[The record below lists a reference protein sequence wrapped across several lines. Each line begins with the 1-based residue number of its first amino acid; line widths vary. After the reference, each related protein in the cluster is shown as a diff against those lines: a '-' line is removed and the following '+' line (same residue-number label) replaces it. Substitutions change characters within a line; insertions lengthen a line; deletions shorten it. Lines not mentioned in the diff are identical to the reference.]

1 MTDQEIQ
8 LLTLIRES
16 EEPAALLELAIREIA
31 SRLPQPERPEEP
43 HPCPPVTACGTTR

>member
-16 EEPAALLELAIREIA
+16 EAPAALLELAIREIV
-31 SRLPQPERPEEP
+31 SRLPQPERPEALR
-43 HPCPPVTACGTTR
+43 PCPLETACGTTR